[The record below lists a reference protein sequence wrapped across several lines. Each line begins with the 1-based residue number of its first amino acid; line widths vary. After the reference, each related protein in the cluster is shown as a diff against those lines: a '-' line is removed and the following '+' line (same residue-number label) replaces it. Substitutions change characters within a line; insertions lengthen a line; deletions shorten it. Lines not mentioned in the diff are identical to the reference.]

1 VGARLA
7 REGDFPIAKDVPHV
21 PLPSRASLAPANG
34 ALRPVNGAFAPAL
47 QKAKLAPLF
56 TIHLLGSL
64 MRSRLLSLF
73 SCLLLSATAAQTIQA
88 ADINQ
93 QRQYYDE
100 AKRALAKGDTGPMR
114 MYSAALADYPL
125 QPYLEYDELTARLK
139 TASNEEIEKFL
150 ADHGDLPQ
158 ANWMKLKWLRWL
170 ADRGDWDTFAKY
182 YDVKMNFTE
191 LDCLYGQ
198 YQMSHNQRAEG
209 YANAEKLWMTG
220 KTLPSSCDGLFGQWA
235 AEGQLTEQKRWQRA
249 KLAAQEGNYSLA
261 NALVNSLNSLAP
273 QGRLLIAVAQKPDM
287 LNNPAQFAPVDEA
300 MSDVVGLGLRRLA
313 KQDPQKAL
321 EMLDGYAVRLHFSR
335 EEQVAIAKEIGL
347 TLARRYDDRALEI
360 MTKYDPDLRDN
371 TVTEWRLRLLLRL
384 GRWEDAYELTR
395 RLPKDLADTNRW
407 KYWEA
412 RALELAQPN
421 NPLIPS
427 LYKGVAKERDF
438 YGFLAADRTQ
448 SPYQLLNKP
457 LLLSQAT
464 ITKVRNTAGIRRA
477 LEFHDRGQVVDGR
490 REWYYASRQFNRDE
504 MVAQAKLAYD
514 LKWYFPAIRTISQA
528 QYWDDLDIRF
538 PMAHRETLVREAGVR
553 GLHSSWV
560 FAITRQESAFMD
572 DARSG
577 VGASGLMQL
586 MPATAKET
594 ARKFSIPLASSEQV
608 LDPDKNI
615 QLGAAYLSQVH
626 SQFNGNRVLASAAYN
641 AGPGRV
647 RQWLKGANH
656 LAFDVWVESIPFD
669 ETRQYVQNVL
679 SYSVIYGQK
688 LNSPQ
693 PLVDWHERFFDD
705 L

>member
-1 VGARLA
+1 
-7 REGDFPIAKDVPHV
+7 
-21 PLPSRASLAPANG
+21 
-34 ALRPVNGAFAPAL
+34 
-47 QKAKLAPLF
+47 
-56 TIHLLGSL
+56 
-64 MRSRLLSLF
+64 MRSRLFSFL
-73 SCLLLSATAAQTIQA
+73 SCLLLSATAAQNVHA
-88 ADINQ
+88 ADLSQ
-93 QRQYYDE
+93 QRKYYDE
-100 AKRALAKGDTGPMR
+100 AKRALAKGDSGPYQ
-114 MYSAALADYPL
+114 MYRSALATYPL
-125 QPYLEYDELTARLK
+125 EPYLEYDELTARLK
-139 TASNEEIEKFL
+139 TASNQEIERFL
-150 ADHGDLPQ
+150 AEHGDLPQ
-158 ANWMKLKWLRWL
+158 ANWMKLRWLRWL
-170 ADRGDWDTFAKY
+170 AERGDWQPFVKY
-182 YDVKMNFTE
+182 YSPKMNFVE

-198 YQMSHNQRAEG
+198 YQLNNNMRAEG

-220 KTLPSSCDGLFGQWA
+220 KTQPDACDAFFSQWA
-235 AEGQLTEQKRWQRA
+235 AAGQLTEQKRWQRA
-249 KLAAQEGNYSLA
+249 KLAAQARNYSLA
-261 NALVNSLNSLAP
+261 NTLVNSLNSLAP
-273 QGRLLIAVAQKPDM
+273 QGKLLLAVAQKPEM

-313 KQDPQKAL
+313 RQDPQKAL
-321 EMLDGYAVRLHFSR
+321 AMLDGYAATMHFSR
-335 EEQVAIAKEIGL
+335 EEQVEIAKEIGL
-347 TLARRYDDRALEI
+347 TLARRYDDRALEV
-360 MTKYDPDLRDN
+360 MTKYDPELRDN

-384 GRWEDAYELTR
+384 GRWEDAYELAR
-395 RLPKDLADTNRW
+395 RLPQDLASTNRW
-407 KYWEA
+407 RYWEA

-421 NPLIPS
+421 NPLIPT
-427 LYKGVAKERDF
+427 LYKDVAKERDF

-448 SPYQLLNKP
+448 SPYQLNNKP
-457 LLLSQAT
+457 LVLSPALVN
-464 ITKVRNTAGIRRA
+464 KVRNTPGIRRA
-477 LEFHDRGQVVDGR
+477 LEFHDRGEIVDGR
-490 REWYYASRQFNRDE
+490 REWYHVSRLFNRDE

-514 LKWYFPAIRTISQA
+514 MKWYFPAIRTISQA

-538 PMAHRETLVREAGVR
+538 PMAHRDTLVREAQVR

-594 ARKFSIPLASSEQV
+594 ARKFSIPLASPQQV
-608 LDPDKNI
+608 FDPDKNI

-626 SQFNGNRVLASAAYN
+626 GQFNGNRVLASAAYN